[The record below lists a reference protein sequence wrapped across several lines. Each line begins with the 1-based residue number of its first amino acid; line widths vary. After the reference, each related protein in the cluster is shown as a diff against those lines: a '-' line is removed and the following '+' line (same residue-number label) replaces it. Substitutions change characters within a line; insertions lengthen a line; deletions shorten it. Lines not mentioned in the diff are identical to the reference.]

1 MKLIGCVALMVLAL
15 GCASAHGQSSGSQ
28 SSGSQERGSASEQK
42 TGPTFEGTTWVIT
55 SFATAGH
62 AVVNPVSG
70 SSLTIRFKDGT
81 VSGKSGCNNFH
92 GTYTLN
98 GSAITL
104 TPLAST
110 RKACQG
116 EGIMEQEQQ
125 VLAAVQ
131 SAATWML
138 RDGLLDL
145 VREDGA
151 RALTAHPQ
159 P

>member
-1 MKLIGCVALMVLAL
+1 MKLIGRVVLMVLVL
-15 GCASAHGQSSGSQ
+15 GCATAQGQSSGSQ
-28 SSGSQERGSASEQK
+28 SSGTVPERESK
-42 TGPTFEGTTWVIT
+42 PPIEGTTWVIT
-55 SFATAGH
+55 SYNTARQ
-62 AVVNPVSG
+62 AMVSPVSRT
-70 SSLTIRFKDGT
+70 SLTIRFKDGT

-98 GSAITL
+98 GSAISL

-110 RKACQG
+110 RKACLN
-116 EGIMEQEQQ
+116 EGVMEQEQQ
-125 VLAAVQ
+125 VLAAIQ
-131 SAATWML
+131 SAVTWML